1 MSGFRM
7 NNDYFLLEMNQQKA
21 LISSADVR
29 YIVPADE
36 ALLIENITV
45 VTFDQCYFPLYHFD
59 GCYQLQMGRGKSNH
73 YCLVLNSGE
82 NAGAALACKSLRRLS
97 YFQPPIGL
105 PVCVLGST
113 SPFTALIQDEGQWYP
128 LLSAVQL
135 LSLLEMPCNAQE
147 HYPEKGACAL

>member
-21 LISSADVR
+21 LISAADVR

-36 ALLIENITV
+36 ALLIENIIA
-45 VTFDQCYFPLYHFD
+45 VTFDECYFPLYHLD
-59 GCYQLQMGRGKSNH
+59 GCYQLQMGRGTSNL

-82 NAGAALACKSLRRLS
+82 SAGAALACKSLRRLS
-97 YFQPPIGL
+97 YFQPPMGL
-105 PVCVLGST
+105 PECALDAT

-128 LLSAVQL
+128 LLSASQI
-135 LSLLEMPCNAQE
+135 LSLLEMPCKE
-147 HYPEKGACAL
+147 PEFYSVKGACAL